1 MKIIYQFSDLIK
13 GEIAQAPIDDRTN
26 LELGKSDTVK
36 SNNTVNGSVEDTVNV
51 SVTESV
57 RSYNDKKNEA
67 KDIPNSQSILQR
79 KIIEYVEDSEEEY
92 DDEEE
97 EEEDE
102 GNQVNGDDG
111 SPKSTNF
118 EFDVSN

>member
-1 MKIIYQFSDLIK
+1 M
-13 GEIAQAPIDDRTN
+13 
-26 LELGKSDTVK
+26 ELGKSDTVK
-36 SNNTVNGSVEDTVNV
+36 SNNSVNGSVEDTVNV

-67 KDIPNSQSILQR
+67 KDIPNAQSILQR

-118 EFDVSN
+118 EFDVSNQPYEIIFHFRFKNIGHLAYTDA

>member
-1 MKIIYQFSDLIK
+1 M
-13 GEIAQAPIDDRTN
+13 
-26 LELGKSDTVK
+26 ELGKSDTVK
-36 SNNTVNGSVEDTVNV
+36 LNHTINGSVEDTVNV
-51 SVTESV
+51 SVTASV

-67 KDIPNSQSILQR
+67 KDIPNTQSILQR

-97 EEEDE
+97 EEGEE
-102 GNQVNGDDG
+102 ENQVNDDDG
-111 SPKSTNF
+111 SPKATNF